1 MPGNRRMKL
10 IGAGG
15 ELKVRDYSANVQHAD
30 IFITDRQ
37 GKERRS
43 IPYTFQSDSTML
55 KKFSSFAEV
64 LDKVQ
69 SMTLESGGRSL
80 FAVPSNVAY
89 GFHVFELHIS
99 ESGNYQLAIFP
110 TDDGDFDVKF
120 YSYESDSLSRFF
132 NGDR

>member
-1 MPGNRRMKL
+1 M
-10 IGAGG
+10 
-15 ELKVRDYSANVQHAD
+15 
-30 IFITDRQ
+30 
-37 GKERRS
+37 
-43 IPYTFQSDSTML
+43 IPYTFQSEATML

-69 SMTLESGGRSL
+69 SMTFLSAEKLDSLTQHFIDLESGGRSL

-110 TDDGDFDVKF
+110 TADGGFDVKF
-120 YSYESDSLSRFF
+120 YSYESESLSRFF